1 LAILKFVGSLTR
13 KVVTLKNRVLVTG
26 VNWGQI
32 FILDLA
38 VFVSSTFRSLPTNVG
53 LSSEVQ
59 KVSSS
64 GGASPSTGLPP
75 KRQGKVKNKDL
86 TPFTYL
92 AESCLEK

>member
-1 LAILKFVGSLTR
+1 MGRF
-13 KVVTLKNRVLVTG
+13 G

-75 KRQGKVKNKDL
+75 KRQGKIKNKRAVAQIM
-86 TPFTYL
+86 L
-92 AESCLEK
+92 APII